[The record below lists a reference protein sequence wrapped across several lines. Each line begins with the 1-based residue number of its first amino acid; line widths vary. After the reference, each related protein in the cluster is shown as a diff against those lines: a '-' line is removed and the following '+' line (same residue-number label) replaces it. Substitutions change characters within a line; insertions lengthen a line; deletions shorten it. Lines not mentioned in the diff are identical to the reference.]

1 MITVEELIDTLDN
14 DATEADLKSAAES
27 LLEAISDWPTSISE
41 PSELVT
47 ELKLHI
53 NSKLTFK
60 NIERFLKT
68 QRVEKDAWKMESLSS
83 ILNIFK
89 IERNEIVDGELELE
103 VLLQRI
109 TNRLKI

>member
-1 MITVEELIDTLDN
+1 MITAEELIEALDN

-41 PSELVT
+41 PSELVS
-47 ELKLHI
+47 ELKLQI
-53 NSKLTFK
+53 NAKLSVK

-89 IERNEIVDGELELE
+89 IERNENVDGKLELE
-103 VLLQRI
+103 VLLERI
-109 TNRLKI
+109 TNRIKS